1 MGFLD
6 KANKVKQFSDTGEEP
21 VTQGVQHHVNS
32 VDAMPQSQF
41 SGKANPDDIIGT
53 GTVETNSTPVTAYNV
68 ADDIVTADVTEELT
82 PAVQPHQETT
92 KYGFDTNTHE
102 DTTPVA
108 STVET
113 KPTETTTSKNQNTSV
128 EKTTQTPKQGAQRVR
143 GVDVRRVLRVS
154 NKLKSLEHD
163 MLVRVLSFFNITDV
177 TDTPE
182 AHETHVEAVISYD
195 PNIRT
200 VLKNF
205 QSVTGLDSDVWAA
218 IRTLRLPLSE
228 AWDLYDLFSALTT
241 SDEKNKPEDLD
252 GIAFQVAKMTKDLD
266 EDARTSVQIVEELF
280 TIVDDNK

>member
-21 VTQGVQHHVNS
+21 ITQGVQHHAGS

-53 GTVETNSTPVTAYNV
+53 STVETSAPVTAYNV
-68 ADDIVTADVTEELT
+68 ADDIESADVTEELT
-82 PAVQPHQETT
+82 PAVQPNPETT
-92 KYGFDTNTHE
+92 QYGFDTTTTHH
-102 DTTPVA
+102 DTAVA

-113 KPTETTTSKNQNTSV
+113 KPTETTSKNQNSSV
-128 EKTTQTPKQGAQRVR
+128 ENTTQPPKQGAQRVR

-177 TDTPE
+177 TDTTE

-241 SDEKNKPEDLD
+241 SDDKNKPEDLD

>member
-6 KANKVKQFSDTGEEP
+6 KANKVEQFSDTGEEP
-21 VTQGVQHHVNS
+21 VTQGVQHHVSS

-53 GTVETNSTPVTAYNV
+53 STVETNSTPVTVYNV
-68 ADDIVTADVTEELT
+68 ADDIVTADVAEELT
-82 PAVQPHQETT
+82 PAVQPNQETT
-92 KYGFDTNTHE
+92 KYGFDTITTHH
-102 DTTPVA
+102 DTAVA

-113 KPTETTTSKNQNTSV
+113 KPTETTGKNQNSSV
-128 EKTTQTPKQGAQRVR
+128 EKTTQPPKQGTQRVR

-177 TDTPE
+177 TDTTE

-241 SDEKNKPEDLD
+241 SEEKNKPEDLD

-266 EDARTSVQIVEELF
+266 EDARASVQIVEELF